1 MIKNIAVP
9 PGATIREQLENR
21 GIPQKEFAL
30 RMGMSEKH
38 ISSLIG
44 GYVKLDHNTALK
56 LETVLGIL
64 AEFWDRFEYLYREQ
78 LKYQGESEGK

>member
-30 RMGMSEKH
+30 RMGMSEKD
-38 ISSLIG
+38 ISNLIG
-44 GYVKLDHNTALK
+44 GYVKLDHNIALK
-56 LETVLGIL
+56 LESALGVL
-64 AEFWDRFEYLYREQ
+64 AEFWDRFEDLYREQ
-78 LKYQGESEGK
+78 LKEQGESEEG